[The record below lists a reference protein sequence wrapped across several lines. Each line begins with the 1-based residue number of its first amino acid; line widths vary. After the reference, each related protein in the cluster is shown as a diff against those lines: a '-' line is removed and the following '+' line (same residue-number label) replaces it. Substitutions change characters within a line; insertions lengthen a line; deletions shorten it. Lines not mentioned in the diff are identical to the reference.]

1 METIK
6 ILGTGCANCLA
17 LEKNVKLA
25 LEKAWIQANVEKV
38 TDMSDI
44 MSYNIMSLPWLV
56 FDEKLV
62 SYWKV
67 ADIDEI
73 MALIEWD

>member
-6 ILGTGCANCLA
+6 ILGTGCANCIA

-25 LEKAWIQANVEKV
+25 LEKAWIQANVEKI

-56 FDEKLV
+56 INEKLV

-67 ADIDEI
+67 AWVDEI
-73 MALIEWD
+73 VALF